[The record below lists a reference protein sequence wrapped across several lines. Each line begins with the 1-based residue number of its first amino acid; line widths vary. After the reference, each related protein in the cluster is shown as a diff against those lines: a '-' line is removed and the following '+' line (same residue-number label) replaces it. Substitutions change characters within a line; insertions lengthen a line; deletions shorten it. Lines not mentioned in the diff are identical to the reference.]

1 MYYSD
6 IFYFLTI
13 VLFFVSLIASGV
25 VKSRFRKYAK
35 DQTANGMTGAMA
47 AERILRANGIYDVT
61 IQQVSGTLSDNYN
74 PTNNTLNLSTEVFG
88 GNNVS
93 AVAVAAH
100 ECGHAIQH
108 AQAYPLLML
117 RKSLVPV
124 CNIGSMGSYIAILLG
139 ILFSMSGLITLGAVL
154 FSGIVLFNLI
164 TLPVEVD
171 ASRRALAEVERLNLL
186 TDEEL
191 AGGKKVLFAAGMTY
205 FISLVASIV
214 QLLRLLSLA
223 NRSRRKAAHIPR
235 IGYNYKN
242 RQPLSAVSRTLTGS
256 RGCLFSAWPEALR
269 PGRSSVFDAWPCPAR
284 YRSRGWR
291 ESSYAGSCRSVRPCA
306 RSQSAPAAG
315 FS

>member
-74 PTNNTLNLSTEVFG
+74 PANNTLNLSTEVFG

-124 CNIGSMGSYIAILLG
+124 CNIGSMGSYISILLG

-223 NRSRRKAAHIPR
+223 NRRR
-235 IGYNYKN
+235 
-242 RQPLSAVSRTLTGS
+242 
-256 RGCLFSAWPEALR
+256 
-269 PGRSSVFDAWPCPAR
+269 
-284 YRSRGWR
+284 
-291 ESSYAGSCRSVRPCA
+291 
-306 RSQSAPAAG
+306 
-315 FS
+315 

>member
-13 VLFFVSLIASGV
+13 ILFFVSLIASSV

-171 ASRRALAEVERLNLL
+171 ASRRALAEVDRLNLL

-223 NRSRRKAAHIPR
+223 NRRR
-235 IGYNYKN
+235 
-242 RQPLSAVSRTLTGS
+242 
-256 RGCLFSAWPEALR
+256 
-269 PGRSSVFDAWPCPAR
+269 
-284 YRSRGWR
+284 
-291 ESSYAGSCRSVRPCA
+291 
-306 RSQSAPAAG
+306 
-315 FS
+315 

>member
-1 MYYSD
+1 MYYSY

-74 PTNNTLNLSTEVFG
+74 PTNNTLNLSTEVYG

-124 CNIGSMGSYIAILLG
+124 CNIGSMGSYISILLG

-223 NRSRRKAAHIPR
+223 NRRR
-235 IGYNYKN
+235 
-242 RQPLSAVSRTLTGS
+242 
-256 RGCLFSAWPEALR
+256 
-269 PGRSSVFDAWPCPAR
+269 
-284 YRSRGWR
+284 
-291 ESSYAGSCRSVRPCA
+291 
-306 RSQSAPAAG
+306 
-315 FS
+315 

>member
-6 IFYFLTI
+6 IFYLLTI
-13 VLFFVSLIASGV
+13 VLFIVSLIASGV
-25 VKSRFRKYAK
+25 VKSRFRQYAK
-35 DQTANGMTGAMA
+35 ELTANGMTGAMA
-47 AERILRANGIYDVT
+47 AERILRANGIYNVT
-61 IQQVSGTLSDNYN
+61 IQQVTGTLSDNYN
-74 PTNNTLNLSTEVFG
+74 PTNNTLNLSADVYG

-117 RKSLVPV
+117 RKALVPV
-124 CNIGSMGSYIAILLG
+124 CNIGSMGSYVAILLG
-139 ILFSMSGLITLGAVL
+139 ILFSRSGLITLGAVL

-171 ASRRALAEVERLNLL
+171 ASRRALAEVERMNLL

-191 AGGKKVLFAAGMTY
+191 TGGRKVLFAAGMTY

-223 NRSRRKAAHIPR
+223 NRRR
-235 IGYNYKN
+235 
-242 RQPLSAVSRTLTGS
+242 
-256 RGCLFSAWPEALR
+256 
-269 PGRSSVFDAWPCPAR
+269 
-284 YRSRGWR
+284 
-291 ESSYAGSCRSVRPCA
+291 
-306 RSQSAPAAG
+306 
-315 FS
+315 

>member
-13 VLFFVSLIASGV
+13 VLFFVSLIASSV

-74 PTNNTLNLSTEVFG
+74 PANNTLNLSTEVFG

-124 CNIGSMGSYIAILLG
+124 CNIGSMGSYISILLG

-164 TLPVEVD
+164 TLPVEVN

-223 NRSRRKAAHIPR
+223 NRRR
-235 IGYNYKN
+235 
-242 RQPLSAVSRTLTGS
+242 
-256 RGCLFSAWPEALR
+256 
-269 PGRSSVFDAWPCPAR
+269 
-284 YRSRGWR
+284 
-291 ESSYAGSCRSVRPCA
+291 
-306 RSQSAPAAG
+306 
-315 FS
+315 

>member
-164 TLPVEVD
+164 PLPVEVD

-223 NRSRRKAAHIPR
+223 NRRR
-235 IGYNYKN
+235 
-242 RQPLSAVSRTLTGS
+242 
-256 RGCLFSAWPEALR
+256 
-269 PGRSSVFDAWPCPAR
+269 
-284 YRSRGWR
+284 
-291 ESSYAGSCRSVRPCA
+291 
-306 RSQSAPAAG
+306 
-315 FS
+315 

>member
-1 MYYSD
+1 MYSSD

-13 VLFFVSLIASGV
+13 VLFFVSLIASSV

-74 PTNNTLNLSTEVFG
+74 PANNTLNLSTEVFG

-223 NRSRRKAAHIPR
+223 NRRR
-235 IGYNYKN
+235 
-242 RQPLSAVSRTLTGS
+242 
-256 RGCLFSAWPEALR
+256 
-269 PGRSSVFDAWPCPAR
+269 
-284 YRSRGWR
+284 
-291 ESSYAGSCRSVRPCA
+291 
-306 RSQSAPAAG
+306 
-315 FS
+315 